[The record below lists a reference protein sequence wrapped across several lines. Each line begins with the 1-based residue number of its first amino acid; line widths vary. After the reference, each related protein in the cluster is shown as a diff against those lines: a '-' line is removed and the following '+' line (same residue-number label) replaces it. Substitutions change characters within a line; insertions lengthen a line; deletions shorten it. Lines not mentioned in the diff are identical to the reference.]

1 MNIPRKSREL
11 FAAKILSDFRSS
23 ITGNE
28 EFRIVNANP
37 EDKFFVGKLISTH
50 NGDDTT
56 SAITSKSF
64 IKSVG
69 FDFYIS
75 KDELEHAVF
84 KIYPQGDFY
93 YRVYPT
99 LEEEQAALLK
109 EYNSRTV
116 NKISSFADFAA
127 FYEHNKGEL
136 AGVTVPIIPVYKKLQ
151 IHEDNFSM
159 EVSLAAL
166 FKDNPEYGFID
177 ETSDENK
184 PLTEWMRVL
193 EQRASDDESAY
204 LYEVRERATI
214 EDVLSDEKYNAF
226 LKRSKKTS
234 VKIQQN
240 WDLYVHLTAK
250 VIKDKILV
258 SANLIN
264 NSSLFSNTQF
274 KKDDNKKTIETL
286 FNSGLKIELLEAEY
300 QPIVLDYFLDDYKYD
315 RNQAAVGN
323 NCSIIFDEKSNSIQT
338 EHLPVFVQKRLITND
353 KLAVKFSDLVE
364 KPIQTLKDIYSKMLK
379 ELDSWNQYRD
389 SQEGVLSCT
398 ALSRLDAEVK
408 EFKSEIERF
417 HFGIQIIE
425 NYPIVRKSFVLMNDT
440 FRNTSKKY
448 STWRLFQI
456 VFIVSMIPDIVACD
470 SNLMPPDEIENT
482 HVNDM
487 ALLYFPTGGGK
498 TEAFL
503 GVLAFNVFFD
513 RFRGKS
519 CGVTSILRYPL
530 RLLSVQQVQR
540 LANVLAQAEILRRA
554 TPDISSTEPFSLGY
568 FVGDGNTP
576 NRLTEDDFQRYGNMT
591 QAQVDESRVI
601 DVCPFCGE
609 STVHLKADKE
619 SCRLI
624 HYCDNPNCV
633 SGGNLPLYIVDNE
646 VYRYL
651 PTAIISTVDK
661 LAILG
666 NNKNF
671 RAILNGATRRC
682 PIHGYTSSRNC
693 VEHSCSCEANEFET
707 VRMYDPAPTLFIQDE
722 LHLIR
727 ESLGTYASHYESF
740 VDYFLRKLSKS
751 KRGAKVI
758 GATATI
764 SSYEAQ
770 VYHLYNKNAIRFPC
784 ASPFLN
790 RNFYA
795 AIDESDTQRLIM
807 GYAPYGK
814 AIINSVV
821 YSLKYM
827 RTVIFKYLQNP
838 KLVLNIPDI
847 GITTEEEALELIKD
861 YWIMLEYNN
870 VKRDGNNIEG
880 ALDTPI
886 NVELREE
893 GITPFIT
900 RKMTGDETFQDVR
913 EVLSEVEHSSHVFE
927 GVNLIAAT
935 SMISHGVD
943 ADRFNVMFFYGIPGN
958 TAEYIQ
964 AYSRTGRKHSSIVI
978 DIIRPSRETDQSYLK
993 NFNKFHEYKDIMVEA
1008 VPINRWATKAI
1019 KCTLPGMFT
1028 GLLLNLYDA
1037 DYEYSGGSL
1046 FSMKNVKRA
1055 ISENFLDAKTIK
1067 AQLKEAYGCTDGL
1080 FDDDLGNQYAE
1091 EIDRFVDSIFAEILD
1106 QAWTDEKLFTGFA
1119 RLGYRIM
1126 NSLRDTDAQL
1136 IVELE

>member
-1 MNIPRKSREL
+1 MNIPRKAREL

-28 EFRIVNANP
+28 EFRIVGANP
-37 EDKFFVGKLISTH
+37 EDRFFVGKLISTH
-50 NGDDTT
+50 NGEETT
-56 SAITSKSF
+56 SAISSKSF

-69 FDFYIS
+69 FDFYIAEE
-75 KDELEHAVF
+75 DLDAAILN
-84 KIYPQGDFY
+84 IYPQGDFY

-99 LEEEQAALLK
+99 LEEEQEAFLR
-109 EYNSRTV
+109 EYNSRVV
-116 NKISSFADFAA
+116 NKIKSFADLVEVF
-127 FYEHNKGEL
+127 KQTPSEL
-136 AGVTVPIIPVYKKLQ
+136 KDVKCPIIPVYKKIQ
-151 IHEDNFSM
+151 IHSQNFSIQ
-159 EVSLAAL
+159 VKLSTL
-166 FKDNPEYGFID
+166 FRNSNEYGFID
-177 ETSDENK
+177 ETSPENV
-184 PLTEWMRVL
+184 PLSEL
-193 EQRASDDESAY
+193 LKSFEEQANADESAY
-204 LYEVRERATI
+204 IFEIREKATI
-214 EDVLSDEKYNAF
+214 TDLLSPEAYDTF
-226 LKRSKKTS
+226 LKRNKKTA

-240 WDLYVHLTAK
+240 WDLYVHMTVK
-250 VIKDKILV
+250 RIKDKILV
-258 SANLIN
+258 SVNLIN
-264 NSSLFSNTQF
+264 NSSLFTNTQF

-286 FNSGLKIELLEAEY
+286 FNSGLKVELLEANY
-300 QPIVLDYFLDDYKYD
+300 HPIVLDYFLDDYKYD

-323 NCSIIFDEKSNSIQT
+323 NCSVVFDEATNSIQT
-338 EHLPVFVQKRLITND
+338 EHLPVFVQKRLVTND

-364 KPIQTLKDIYSKMLK
+364 KPIPTLKDIHAKMLK
-379 ELDSWNQYRD
+379 ELASWYKYREE
-389 SQEGVLSCT
+389 QEGVLSKT
-398 ALSRLDAEVK
+398 ALGRLDAEIK

-417 HFGIQIIE
+417 LFGIQIIE

-482 HVNDM
+482 HINDM

-503 GVLAFNVFFD
+503 GVLAFNIFFD

-540 LANVLAQAEILRRA
+540 LANVLAQAEMLRRKD
-554 TPDISSTEPFSLGY
+554 PDICRTEEFSLGY

-576 NRLTEDDFQRYGNMT
+576 NRLTEDDFHRYGNMT
-591 QAQVDESRVI
+591 QAQLDESRVI

-624 HYCDNPNCV
+624 HYCDNPACT

-646 VYRYL
+646 IYRYL
-651 PTAIISTVDK
+651 PSAIISTVDK

-671 RAILNGATRRC
+671 RAILNGAPMKC
-682 PIHGYTSSRNC
+682 PVHGYTSSKKC
-693 VEHSCSCEANEFET
+693 VEWNCTCEVNRFED

-740 VDYFLRKLSKS
+740 VDYFLRKQSKS
-751 KRGAKVI
+751 RRGAKVI

-795 AIDESDTQRLIM
+795 AIDENDTQRLIM

-814 AIINSVV
+814 AIVNSVV

-827 RTVIFKYLQNP
+827 RMVVFKYMQNP
-838 KLVLNIPDI
+838 QLVLNIPGI
-847 GITTEEEALELIKD
+847 GITTEEEALEIIKD

-886 NVELREE
+886 NVELREA

-913 EVLSEVEHSSHVFE
+913 EVLSEVEHSATVFD

-943 ADRFNVMFFYGIPGN
+943 ADRFNVMFFFGIPGN

-1028 GLLLNLYDA
+1028 GLLLNLYDV
-1037 DYEYSGGSL
+1037 DYEYRGGSL
-1046 FSMKNVKRA
+1046 FSMKNIKRA
-1055 ISENFLDAKTIK
+1055 IAENYLDAQIIK
-1067 AQLKEAYGCTDGL
+1067 SQLKEAYGCTDGQ
-1080 FDDDLGNQYAE
+1080 FEDDLGNQYAE
-1091 EIDRFVDSIFAEILD
+1091 EIDRFIDCIFAEISD
-1106 QAWTDEKLFTGFA
+1106 QAWTDENIFTGFS